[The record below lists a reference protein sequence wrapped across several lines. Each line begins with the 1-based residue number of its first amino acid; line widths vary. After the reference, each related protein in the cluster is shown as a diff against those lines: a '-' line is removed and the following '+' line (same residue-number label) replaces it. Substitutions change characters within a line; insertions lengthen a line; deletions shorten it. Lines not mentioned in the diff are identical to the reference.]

1 MPLHHLI
8 LNLQN
13 GIENLIKEK
22 ENLINLK
29 LKDLEKE
36 KENIVNDNLKNAE
49 VELNINFEKRLEE
62 LKNSLVLEKLKL
74 ANDRVKNSDIVGEIL
89 TNDFPVKP
97 KKKLIVAVAFVTGFI
112 ISIFPDFRIKSTTHL
127 CFMGLFEKN
136 RHYNLGY

>member
-1 MPLHHLI
+1 M
-8 LNLQN
+8 
-13 GIENLIKEK
+13 
-22 ENLINLK
+22 
-29 LKDLEKE
+29 EKE

-112 ISIFPDFRIKSTTHL
+112 ISIFLVFFIQFIQGIRKES
-127 CFMGLFEKN
+127 
-136 RHYNLGY
+136 